1 MRVLIFGASRG
12 IGLETARQALEAGY
26 GVRTFARSS
35 AANLNSNSSLENFR
49 GNALNVE
56 DVKTAL
62 VGVDV
67 VIQTLGVGIGE
78 LLRPVHLF
86 SEATEI
92 LIGAMKTQKVKRL
105 ICLTGF
111 GAGDS
116 RASISCLQRL
126 PFQVVFGRAYD
137 DKSLQEQLIKDS
149 ELDWTI
155 ARPGVLTWTS
165 DQSLQSPYRGISV
178 SKRYNF
184 SRKCRRFS
192 SSTDCRSDVHPQSS
206 SARQLSLG
214 FLGDQ
219 RGAKISKNDRI
230 FRWLLFLVSVRNRFL
245 PT

>member
-1 MRVLIFGASRG
+1 MRVLIIGASRG

-26 GVRTFARSS
+26 DVRAFARST
-35 AANLNSNSSLENFR
+35 AANLNSNPSLEKIR
-49 GNALNVE
+49 GDALNVE

-67 VIQTLGVGIGE
+67 VVQTLGVGISE
-78 LLRPVHLF
+78 LFRPVHLF

-105 ICLTGF
+105 ICVTGF

-155 ARPGVLTWTS
+155 ARPGVLTSGLRTNNYKVLS
-165 DQSLQSPYRGISV
+165 EASQFRNGII
-178 SKRYNF
+178 
-184 SRKCRRFS
+184 SRANVA
-192 SSTDCRSDVHPQSS
+192 D
-206 SARQLSLG
+206 
-214 FLGDQ
+214 
-219 RGAKISKNDRI
+219 
-230 FRWLLFLVSVRNRFL
+230 FLVRQIVDQTYIHKSPVL
-245 PT
+245 VS

>member
-1 MRVLIFGASRG
+1 MRVLIIGASRG

-35 AANLNSNSSLENFR
+35 AAILNSNSSLENFR
-49 GNALNVE
+49 GDALYVE

-78 LLRPVHLF
+78 LFRPVHLF

-92 LIGAMKTQKVKRL
+92 LIGAMKTQKVRRL

-155 ARPGVLTWTS
+155 ARPGVLTSGRRTNHYKVLS
-165 DQSLQSPYRGISV
+165 EASQFRNGII
-178 SKRYNF
+178 
-184 SRKCRRFS
+184 SRANVA
-192 SSTDCRSDVHPQSS
+192 D
-206 SARQLSLG
+206 
-214 FLGDQ
+214 
-219 RGAKISKNDRI
+219 
-230 FRWLLFLVSVRNRFL
+230 FLVRQIVDQTYIHKAPVLVS
-245 PT
+245 

>member
-1 MRVLIFGASRG
+1 MRVLIIGASRG

-49 GNALNVE
+49 GDALNVE

-67 VIQTLGVGIGE
+67 VIQALGVGIGE
-78 LLRPVHLF
+78 LFRPVHLF

-105 ICLTGF
+105 ICVTGF

-137 DKSLQEQLIKDS
+137 DKSLQEQLIKDI

-155 ARPGVLTWTS
+155 ARPGVLTSGRRTNHYKVLS
-165 DQSLQSPYRGISV
+165 EASQFRNGII
-178 SKRYNF
+178 
-184 SRKCRRFS
+184 SRANVA
-192 SSTDCRSDVHPQSS
+192 D
-206 SARQLSLG
+206 
-214 FLGDQ
+214 
-219 RGAKISKNDRI
+219 
-230 FRWLLFLVSVRNRFL
+230 FLVRQIVDQTYIHKAPVLVS
-245 PT
+245 